1 MAANSRSV
9 STGTIVLEQLPHRVQ
24 ISVVVVPSCPT
35 SFTPQQYARLL
46 LRPQA
51 YELPVLIV
59 ESDTLLGMRVASG
72 LVNEPQQYGSP

>member
-1 MAANSRSV
+1 
-9 STGTIVLEQLPHRVQ
+9 L
-24 ISVVVVPSCPT
+24 
-35 SFTPQQYARLL
+35 FTPQQYARLL

-59 ESDTLLGMRVASG
+59 ERDTLLGMRVASG